1 MIRLLIFILSVV
13 FFAAAATILLTLGQR
28 VSVEAFG
35 WKMDAPAGVAGA
47 FIALFFAAFGLLVS
61 LYKDFTGMRRRRVLR
76 GVLRRREKGVAALV
90 EAAQAHARAEYPKAA
105 KHARKASKLLDRD
118 DVAVLFAAPPPAPD
132 VTLETIPDDIEIE
145 VELEPGGAEP
155 EEAAAPSPALPE
167 PPPPA
172 ALPSPAAPTAGPPDT
187 PDPEESLDRDAA
199 AARRVN

>member
-1 MIRLLIFILSVV
+1 MIRLLIFILSAV

-47 FIALFFAAFGLLVS
+47 FIALVLGSFGLLVS

-90 EAAQAHARAEYPKAA
+90 EAAQAHARADYTRAGKLS
-105 KHARKASKLLDRD
+105 RKASKLLDRD
-118 DVAVLFAAPPPAPD
+118 DIAALFAAPPPAPG
-132 VTLETIPDDIEIE
+132 VTQDSLADEVEIE
-145 VELEPGGAEP
+145 VELEPGAEP
-155 EEAAAPSPALPE
+155 EEAPAPPPALPE
-167 PPPPA
+167 PPSPVAPPA
-172 ALPSPAAPTAGPPDT
+172 PVVPTAGP